1 MAEIIHSIR
10 YPFSID
16 RGLGRLQEE
25 IDYNA
30 HIVQLI
36 KQVLFTAPGE
46 RVNRP
51 DFGCGLHR
59 MVFEPNSEL
68 TAGMLQLTINE
79 SLERWLGTVIATS
92 SVTVKAIEEVL
103 QVTVIYVVK
112 ARQERRILNLEVTI

>member
-1 MAEIIHSIR
+1 MHEIIHSIR
-10 YPFSID
+10 FPFSID
-16 RGLGRLQEE
+16 GGLGRLREE
-25 IDYNA
+25 IDYDA

-68 TAGMLQLTINE
+68 TAGMLELTINE
-79 SLERWLGTVIATS
+79 SLERWLGTVIVTS
-92 SVTVKAIEEVL
+92 SIIVKAIEERL
-103 QVTVIYVVK
+103 KVTVVYVVK
-112 ARQERRILNLEVTI
+112 VRQEKRILNLEVTL

>member
-1 MAEIIHSIR
+1 MGEIIHSIH

-16 RGLGRLQEE
+16 HGLGRLQEE
-25 IDYNA
+25 NDYNA
-30 HIVQLI
+30 HIVQMI

-68 TAGMLQLTINE
+68 TASMLQLTIVE
-79 SLERWLGTVIATS
+79 SLDRWLGSVIATS
-92 SVTVKAIEEVL
+92 SVTVKAIEEKLEV
-103 QVTVIYVVK
+103 VIVYVVK